1 MRTIYYD
8 LGQACSYCDQPMTT
22 CRGCLQMESE
32 AALREA
38 QKAAEADRLHALE
51 ADYEATLARLE
62 SSMQQAE
69 QQSALQV
76 SRPALSLPYWRAL
89 AESSECANRTAAAE
103 KRT

>member
-1 MRTIYYD
+1 
-8 LGQACSYCDQPMTT
+8 MTT
-22 CRGCLQMESE
+22 CRGRLQMESE

-76 SRPALSLPYWRAL
+76 RPALPLTHWRADSQRAVRAPSIL
-89 AESSECANRTAAAE
+89 Q
-103 KRT
+103 